1 MSEKEYMKKHL
12 EKITKNEN
20 SVAYA
25 IKGIAYLEII
35 IMFIAGAA
43 CSNVTDSYG
52 DASFSAITMI
62 SIWAGGAV
70 TGIFIIAIAEII
82 EILHDIRKKVY
93 KN

>member
-20 SVAYA
+20 SVSYA

-35 IMFIAGAA
+35 IMFIVGAA
-43 CSNVTDSYG
+43 CSSTTDSYG
-52 DASFSAITMI
+52 EETVNAITMI
-62 SIWAGGAV
+62 SIWVGGAI